1 MTDEREMKNSTDDYF
16 SDPLGESN
24 NLLMKK
30 GETAETV
37 RLIDVLPPEIQKR
50 AYELAAKLDPTNHR
64 MTISYGAEAQKK
76 LLSFSHMMIE
86 HVQRK
91 DVGEVGDVVG
101 ELMERLNE
109 INPDELRVEKKGFFR
124 RLFSRP
130 SRSVQEVLSN
140 YQKASAQIDRMSV
153 RLERSKNVLTADIH
167 LLEQLYENNKTYFQ
181 DLNVYIA
188 AAEMKYEEMTEKL
201 IPNQKK
207 LAEESGDRMKL
218 QEVNDLI
225 HFAELLEKRI
235 FDLKVS
241 REITIQTAPQIR
253 LIQHTNRT
261 VIDKIQSSIMT
272 AIPLWRNQV
281 SIALT
286 LLRQR
291 NAIET
296 QTRMN
301 TNRVDSNV
309 REMATI
315 ANENRSAMQEIESLK
330 ETQHKLMNSLE
341 ETLQIQEE
349 GKQKRNQA
357 EQEIVQREGNL
368 KQALNTDNNRY

>member
-1 MTDEREMKNSTDDYF
+1 MTDEREVKTSTDDYF

-37 RLIDVLPPEIQKR
+37 RLIDVLPPENQKR
-50 AYELAAKLDPTNHR
+50 AYELAARLDPTNHR
-64 MTISYGAEAQKK
+64 IMISYGSEAQKK

-91 DVGEVGDVVG
+91 DVGEVGDVVA

-130 SRSVQEVLSN
+130 SKSIQEVLSN

-188 AAEMKYEEMTEKL
+188 AAEMKYEEMTEEL
-201 IPNQKK
+201 IPEQKK

-272 AIPLWRNQV
+272 VIPLWRNQV

-291 NAIET
+291 HAIET

-301 TNRVDSNV
+301 TNRVDANV
-309 REMATI
+309 REMASI
-315 ANENRSAMQEIESLK
+315 ANDNRSAMQEIESLK
-330 ETQHKLMNSLE
+330 ETQHRLMNSLE

-368 KQALNTDNNRY
+368 RQALDTANNGY

>member
-1 MTDEREMKNSTDDYF
+1 MTDGRQKNIITDDYF

-24 NLLMKK
+24 NLFVQK

-37 RLIDVLPPEIQKR
+37 RLIDVLSPENQKR
-50 AYELAAKLDPTNHR
+50 AYELANKLDPTNHR
-64 MTISYGAEAQKK
+64 SMIAYGAEAQKK

-91 DVGEVGDVVG
+91 DVGEVGNIVG
-101 ELMERLNE
+101 ELMEKLNE
-109 INPDELRVEKKGFFR
+109 INPDDLRVKKKGFFR
-124 RLFSRP
+124 RLFSKP
-130 SRSVQEVLSN
+130 SKSVHEVLSN

-167 LLEQLYENNKTYFQ
+167 LLEQLYENNKNYFQ
-181 DLNVYIA
+181 DLNIYIA
-188 AAEMKYEEMTEKL
+188 AAEMKYEEMTVRL
-201 IPNQKK
+201 IPEQKK
-207 LAEESGDRMKL
+207 LAEESGDRLKL
-218 QEVNDLI
+218 QEVNDII

-235 FDLKVS
+235 YDLKVS

-272 AIPLWRNQV
+272 SIPLWRNQV

-291 NAIET
+291 HAIES
-296 QTRMN
+296 QTKMSA
-301 TNRVDSNV
+301 NRVETNV
-309 REMATI
+309 QEMAKI
-315 ANENRSAMQEIESLK
+315 ANENRPAMLEIESLK
-330 ETQHKLMNSLE
+330 ETQHKLMSSLE
-341 ETLQIQEE
+341 ETLHMQEE

-368 KQALNTDNNRY
+368 KQALNTANDRY

>member
-1 MTDEREMKNSTDDYF
+1 MTDEREMKTITDDYF

-37 RLIDVLPPEIQKR
+37 RLIDVLPPENQKR

-64 MTISYGAEAQKK
+64 IMISYGAEAQKK

-130 SRSVQEVLSN
+130 SKSVQEVLSN

-167 LLEQLYENNKTYFQ
+167 LLEQLYENNKNYFQ

-188 AAEMKYEEMTEKL
+188 AAEIKYEEMTGKL
-201 IPNQKK
+201 IPEQKK

-368 KQALNTDNNRY
+368 KQALDTVNNRY

>member
-1 MTDEREMKNSTDDYF
+1 MTDARQKNIITDDYF

-24 NLLMKK
+24 NLFVQK

-37 RLIDVLPPEIQKR
+37 RLIDVLSPENQKR
-50 AYELAAKLDPTNHR
+50 AYELANKLDPTNHR
-64 MTISYGAEAQKK
+64 SMIAYGAEAQKK
-76 LLSFSHMMIE
+76 LLSFSHMLIE

-91 DVGEVGDVVG
+91 DVGEVGNIVG
-101 ELMERLNE
+101 ELMEKLNE
-109 INPDELRVEKKGFFR
+109 INPDDLRVKKKGFFR
-124 RLFSRP
+124 RLFSKP
-130 SRSVQEVLSN
+130 SKSVHEVLSN

-167 LLEQLYENNKTYFQ
+167 LLEQLYENNKNYFQ
-181 DLNVYIA
+181 DLNIYIA
-188 AAEMKYEEMTEKL
+188 AAEMKYEEMTVRL
-201 IPNQKK
+201 IPEQKK

-218 QEVNDLI
+218 QEVNDII

-235 FDLKVS
+235 YDLKVS

-272 AIPLWRNQV
+272 SIPLWRNQV

-291 NAIET
+291 HAIES
-296 QTRMN
+296 QTKMSANRLE
-301 TNRVDSNV
+301 TNVQ
-309 REMATI
+309 EMAKI
-315 ANENRSAMQEIESLK
+315 ANENRPAMLEIESLK
-330 ETQHKLMNSLE
+330 ETQHKLMSSLE
-341 ETLQIQEE
+341 ETLHMQEE

-368 KQALNTDNNRY
+368 KQALNTANDRY

>member
-1 MTDEREMKNSTDDYF
+1 MTDGRQKNIITDDYF

-24 NLLMKK
+24 NLFVQK

-37 RLIDVLPPEIQKR
+37 RLIDVLSPENQKR
-50 AYELAAKLDPTNHR
+50 AYELANKLDPTNHR
-64 MTISYGAEAQKK
+64 SMIAYGAEAQKK

-91 DVGEVGDVVG
+91 DVGEVGNIVG
-101 ELMERLNE
+101 ELMEKLNE
-109 INPDELRVEKKGFFR
+109 INPDDLRVKKKGFFR
-124 RLFSRP
+124 RLFSKP
-130 SRSVQEVLSN
+130 SKSVHEVLSN

-167 LLEQLYENNKTYFQ
+167 LLEQLYENNKNYFQ
-181 DLNVYIA
+181 DLNIYIA
-188 AAEMKYEEMTEKL
+188 AAEMKYEEMTVRL
-201 IPNQKK
+201 IPEQKK
-207 LAEESGDRMKL
+207 LAEESGDRLKL
-218 QEVNDLI
+218 QEVNDII

-235 FDLKVS
+235 YDLKVS

-272 AIPLWRNQV
+272 SIPLWRNQV

-291 NAIET
+291 HAIES
-296 QTRMN
+296 QTKMSANRFE
-301 TNRVDSNV
+301 TNVQ
-309 REMATI
+309 EMAKI
-315 ANENRSAMQEIESLK
+315 ANENRPAMLEIESLK
-330 ETQHKLMNSLE
+330 ETQHKLMSSLE
-341 ETLQIQEE
+341 ETLHMQEE

-368 KQALNTDNNRY
+368 KQALNTANDRY

>member
-1 MTDEREMKNSTDDYF
+1 MTDGRQKNIITDDYF

-24 NLLMKK
+24 NLFVQK

-37 RLIDVLPPEIQKR
+37 RLIDVLSPENQKR
-50 AYELAAKLDPTNHR
+50 AYELANKLDPTNHR
-64 MTISYGAEAQKK
+64 SMIAYGAEAQKK
-76 LLSFSHMMIE
+76 LLSFSHMLIE

-91 DVGEVGDVVG
+91 DVGEVGNIVG
-101 ELMERLNE
+101 ELMEKLNE
-109 INPDELRVEKKGFFR
+109 INPDDLRVKKKGFFR
-124 RLFSRP
+124 RLFSKP
-130 SRSVQEVLSN
+130 SKSVHEVLSN

-167 LLEQLYENNKTYFQ
+167 LLEQLYENNKNYFQ
-181 DLNVYIA
+181 DLNIYIA
-188 AAEMKYEEMTEKL
+188 AAEMKYEEMTVRL
-201 IPNQKK
+201 IPEQKK

-218 QEVNDLI
+218 QEVNDII

-235 FDLKVS
+235 YDLKVS

-272 AIPLWRNQV
+272 SIPLWRNQV

-291 NAIET
+291 HAIES
-296 QTRMN
+296 QTKMSANRLE
-301 TNRVDSNV
+301 TNVQ
-309 REMATI
+309 EMAKI
-315 ANENRSAMQEIESLK
+315 ANENRPAMLEIESLK
-330 ETQHKLMNSLE
+330 ETQHKLMSSLE
-341 ETLQIQEE
+341 ETLHMQEE

-368 KQALNTDNNRY
+368 KQALNTANDRY

>member
-1 MTDEREMKNSTDDYF
+1 MTDEREMKISTDDYF

-37 RLIDVLPPEIQKR
+37 RLINVLPPENQKR

>member
-1 MTDEREMKNSTDDYF
+1 MTDGRRKNIITDDYF
-16 SDPLGESN
+16 SDSLGESN
-24 NLLMKK
+24 NLFVQK

-37 RLIDVLPPEIQKR
+37 RLIDVLSPENQKR
-50 AYELAAKLDPTNHR
+50 AYELANKLDPSNHR
-64 MTISYGAEAQKK
+64 SMIAYGAEAQKK

-91 DVGEVGDVVG
+91 DVGEVGNIVG
-101 ELMERLNE
+101 ELMEKLNE
-109 INPDELRVEKKGFFR
+109 INPDDLRVKKKGFFR
-124 RLFSRP
+124 RLFSKP
-130 SRSVQEVLSN
+130 SKSVHEVLSN

-167 LLEQLYENNKTYFQ
+167 LLEQLYENNKNYFQ

-188 AAEMKYEEMTEKL
+188 AAEMKYEEMTERL
-201 IPNQKK
+201 IPEQKK

-218 QEVNDLI
+218 QEVNDII

-235 FDLKVS
+235 YDLKVS

-272 AIPLWRNQV
+272 SIPLWRNQV

-291 NAIET
+291 HAIES
-296 QTRMN
+296 QTKMSA
-301 TNRVDSNV
+301 NRVETNV
-309 REMATI
+309 QEMANI
-315 ANENRSAMQEIESLK
+315 ANENRPAMLEIESLK
-330 ETQHKLMNSLE
+330 ETQHKLMSSLE
-341 ETLQIQEE
+341 ETLHMQEE

-368 KQALNTDNNRY
+368 KQALNTANDRY

>member
-1 MTDEREMKNSTDDYF
+1 MTDGRQKNIITDDYF

-24 NLLMKK
+24 NLFVQK

-37 RLIDVLPPEIQKR
+37 RLIDVLSPENQKR
-50 AYELAAKLDPTNHR
+50 AYELANKLDPTNHR
-64 MTISYGAEAQKK
+64 SMIAYGAEAQKK

-91 DVGEVGDVVG
+91 DVGEVGNIVG
-101 ELMERLNE
+101 ELMEKLNE
-109 INPDELRVEKKGFFR
+109 INPDDLRVKKKGFFR
-124 RLFSRP
+124 RLFSKP
-130 SRSVQEVLSN
+130 SKSVHEVLSN

-167 LLEQLYENNKTYFQ
+167 LLEQLYENNKNYFQ
-181 DLNVYIA
+181 DLNIYIA
-188 AAEMKYEEMTEKL
+188 AAEMKYEEMTERL
-201 IPNQKK
+201 IPEQKK

-218 QEVNDLI
+218 QEVNDII

-235 FDLKVS
+235 YDLKVS

-272 AIPLWRNQV
+272 SIPLWRNQV

-291 NAIET
+291 HAIES
-296 QTRMN
+296 QTKMSA
-301 TNRVDSNV
+301 NRVETNV
-309 REMATI
+309 QEMAKI
-315 ANENRSAMQEIESLK
+315 ANENRPAMLEIESLK
-330 ETQHKLMNSLE
+330 ETQHKLMSSLE
-341 ETLQIQEE
+341 ETLHMQEE

-368 KQALNTDNNRY
+368 KQALNTANDRY

>member
-1 MTDEREMKNSTDDYF
+1 MTDELEMKTTLDDYF

-37 RLIDVLPPEIQKR
+37 RLIDVLPPENQKR

-64 MTISYGAEAQKK
+64 MMISYGAEAQKK

-109 INPDELRVEKKGFFR
+109 INPDELRVEKKGLFR

-130 SRSVQEVLSN
+130 SKSVQEVLSN

-153 RLERSKNVLTADIH
+153 RLERSKNILTADIH
-167 LLEQLYENNKTYFQ
+167 LLEQLYENNKAYFQ

-201 IPNQKK
+201 IPEQKK
-207 LAEESGDRMKL
+207 MAEESGDRMKL

-261 VIDKIQSSIMT
+261 VIDKIQSSIMI

-301 TNRVDSNV
+301 TKRVDSNV

-315 ANENRSAMQEIESLK
+315 VNENRSAMQEIESLK

-368 KQALNTDNNRY
+368 KQALDTAINRY

>member
-1 MTDEREMKNSTDDYF
+1 MTDEREMKTISNDYF

-37 RLIDVLPPEIQKR
+37 RLIDVLPPENQKR

-64 MTISYGAEAQKK
+64 IMISYGAEAQKK

-130 SRSVQEVLSN
+130 SKSVQEVFSN

-201 IPNQKK
+201 IPEKKK

-218 QEVNDLI
+218 QEVNDFI

-291 NAIET
+291 YAMET
-296 QTRMN
+296 QTRIN
-301 TNRVDSNV
+301 TNRVESNV

-315 ANENRSAMQEIESLK
+315 ANENQSAMQEIESLK

-368 KQALNTDNNRY
+368 KQSLDTANNRY

>member
-1 MTDEREMKNSTDDYF
+1 MTDGRQKNIITDDYF

-24 NLLMKK
+24 NLFVQK

-37 RLIDVLPPEIQKR
+37 RLIDVLSPENQKR
-50 AYELAAKLDPTNHR
+50 AYELANKLDPTNHR
-64 MTISYGAEAQKK
+64 SMIAYGAEAQKK

-91 DVGEVGDVVG
+91 DVGEVGNIVG
-101 ELMERLNE
+101 ELMEKLNE
-109 INPDELRVEKKGFFR
+109 INPDDLRVKKKGFFR
-124 RLFSRP
+124 RLFSKP
-130 SRSVQEVLSN
+130 SKSVHEVLSN

-167 LLEQLYENNKTYFQ
+167 LLEQLYENNKNYFQ
-181 DLNVYIA
+181 DLNIYIA
-188 AAEMKYEEMTEKL
+188 AAEMKYEEMTVRL
-201 IPNQKK
+201 IPEQKK

-218 QEVNDLI
+218 QEVNDII

-235 FDLKVS
+235 YDLKVS

-272 AIPLWRNQV
+272 SIPLWRNQV

-291 NAIET
+291 HAIES
-296 QTRMN
+296 QTKMSA
-301 TNRVDSNV
+301 NRVETNV
-309 REMATI
+309 QEMAKI
-315 ANENRSAMQEIESLK
+315 ANENRPAMLEIESLK
-330 ETQHKLMNSLE
+330 ETQHKLMSSLE
-341 ETLQIQEE
+341 ETLHMQEE

-368 KQALNTDNNRY
+368 KQALNTANDRY

>member
-16 SDPLGESN
+16 SDPFGESN

-37 RLIDVLPPEIQKR
+37 RLIDVLPPENQKR
-50 AYELAAKLDPTNHR
+50 AYELAARLDPTNHR
-64 MTISYGAEAQKK
+64 IMISYGAEAQKK
-76 LLSFSHMMIE
+76 VLSFSHMMIE

-201 IPNQKK
+201 IPDKKK

-218 QEVNDLI
+218 QEVNDFI

-301 TNRVDSNV
+301 INKVDSNV

-330 ETQHKLMNSLE
+330 EAQHKLMNSLE

>member
-1 MTDEREMKNSTDDYF
+1 MTDEREMKTISNDYF

-37 RLIDVLPPEIQKR
+37 RLIDVLPPENQKR

-64 MTISYGAEAQKK
+64 IMISYGAEAQKK

-130 SRSVQEVLSN
+130 SKSVQEVLSN

-201 IPNQKK
+201 IPEQKK

-218 QEVNDLI
+218 QEVNDFI

-291 NAIET
+291 YAMET
-296 QTRMN
+296 QTRIN
-301 TNRVDSNV
+301 TNRVESNV

-368 KQALNTDNNRY
+368 KQSLDTANNRY

>member
-1 MTDEREMKNSTDDYF
+1 MTDEREMKTISNDYF

-37 RLIDVLPPEIQKR
+37 RLIDVLPPENQKR

-64 MTISYGAEAQKK
+64 IMISYGAEAQKK

-130 SRSVQEVLSN
+130 SKSVQEVLSN

-201 IPNQKK
+201 IPEKKK

-218 QEVNDLI
+218 QEVNDFI

-291 NAIET
+291 YAMET
-296 QTRMN
+296 QTRIN
-301 TNRVDSNV
+301 TNRVESNV

-315 ANENRSAMQEIESLK
+315 TNENQSAMQEIESLK
-330 ETQHKLMNSLE
+330 ETQYKLMNSLE

-368 KQALNTDNNRY
+368 KQSLDTANNRY

>member
-1 MTDEREMKNSTDDYF
+1 MTDGRQKNIITDDYF

-24 NLLMKK
+24 NLFVQK

-37 RLIDVLPPEIQKR
+37 RLIDVLSPENQKR
-50 AYELAAKLDPTNHR
+50 AYELANKLDPTNHR
-64 MTISYGAEAQKK
+64 SMIAYGAEAQKK

-91 DVGEVGDVVG
+91 DVGEVGNIVG
-101 ELMERLNE
+101 ELMEKLNE
-109 INPDELRVEKKGFFR
+109 INPDDLRVKKKGFFR
-124 RLFSRP
+124 RLFSKP
-130 SRSVQEVLSN
+130 SKSVHEVLSN

-167 LLEQLYENNKTYFQ
+167 LLEQLYENNKNYFQ

-188 AAEMKYEEMTEKL
+188 AAEMKYEEMTERL
-201 IPNQKK
+201 IPEQKK

-218 QEVNDLI
+218 QEVNDII

-235 FDLKVS
+235 YDLKVS

-272 AIPLWRNQV
+272 SIPLWRNQV

-291 NAIET
+291 HAIES
-296 QTRMN
+296 QTKMSA
-301 TNRVDSNV
+301 NRVETNV
-309 REMATI
+309 QEMAKI
-315 ANENRSAMQEIESLK
+315 ANENRPAMLEIESLK
-330 ETQHKLMNSLE
+330 ETQHKLMSSLE
-341 ETLQIQEE
+341 ETLHMQEE

-368 KQALNTDNNRY
+368 KQALNTANDRY

>member
-1 MTDEREMKNSTDDYF
+1 MTDEREMKTITDDYF

-24 NLLMKK
+24 NLLLKK

-37 RLIDVLPPEIQKR
+37 RLIDVLPPDNQKR

-64 MTISYGAEAQKK
+64 IMISYGAEAQKK

-201 IPNQKK
+201 IPEQKK
-207 LAEESGDRMKL
+207 LAEESGNRMKL

-235 FDLKVS
+235 YDLKVS

-272 AIPLWRNQV
+272 SIPLWRNQV

-291 NAIET
+291 YAIET
-296 QTRMN
+296 QTRIN

-341 ETLQIQEE
+341 ETLHIQEE

-368 KQALNTDNNRY
+368 KQALDTANNRY

>member
-1 MTDEREMKNSTDDYF
+1 MTDEREMKTISNDYF

-37 RLIDVLPPEIQKR
+37 RLIDVLPPENQKR

-64 MTISYGAEAQKK
+64 IMISYGAEAQKK

-130 SRSVQEVLSN
+130 SKSVQEVFSN

-201 IPNQKK
+201 IPEKKK
-207 LAEESGDRMKL
+207 LPEESGDRMKL
-218 QEVNDLI
+218 QEVNDFI

-291 NAIET
+291 YAMET
-296 QTRMN
+296 QTRIN
-301 TNRVDSNV
+301 TNRVESNV

-315 ANENRSAMQEIESLK
+315 ANENQSAMQEIESLK

-368 KQALNTDNNRY
+368 KQSLDTANNRY

>member
-1 MTDEREMKNSTDDYF
+1 MTDEREMKTISNDYF

-37 RLIDVLPPEIQKR
+37 RLIDVLPPENQKR

-64 MTISYGAEAQKK
+64 IMISYGAEAQKK

-130 SRSVQEVLSN
+130 SKSVQEVFSN

-201 IPNQKK
+201 IPEKKK

-218 QEVNDLI
+218 QEVNDFI
-225 HFAELLEKRI
+225 HFAVLLEKRI

-291 NAIET
+291 YAMET
-296 QTRMN
+296 QTRIN
-301 TNRVDSNV
+301 TNRVESNV

-315 ANENRSAMQEIESLK
+315 ANENQSAMQEIESLK

-368 KQALNTDNNRY
+368 KQSLDTANNRY

>member
-1 MTDEREMKNSTDDYF
+1 MTDEREMKTISNDYF

-37 RLIDVLPPEIQKR
+37 RLIDVLPPENQKR

-64 MTISYGAEAQKK
+64 IMISYGAEAQKK

-130 SRSVQEVLSN
+130 SKSVQEVLSN

-167 LLEQLYENNKTYFQ
+167 LLEQLYENNKTYLQ

-201 IPNQKK
+201 IPEKKK

-218 QEVNDLI
+218 QEVNDFI

-291 NAIET
+291 YAMET
-296 QTRMN
+296 QTRIN
-301 TNRVDSNV
+301 TNRVESNV

-315 ANENRSAMQEIESLK
+315 ANENQSAMQEIESLK
-330 ETQHKLMNSLE
+330 ETQYKLMNSLE

-368 KQALNTDNNRY
+368 KQSLDTANNRY

>member
-1 MTDEREMKNSTDDYF
+1 MTDEREMKISTDDYF

-37 RLIDVLPPEIQKR
+37 RLIDVLPPENQKR

-188 AAEMKYEEMTEKL
+188 AAEMKYEEITEKL

>member
-1 MTDEREMKNSTDDYF
+1 MTDEREMKTISNDYF

-37 RLIDVLPPEIQKR
+37 RLIDVLPPENQKR
-50 AYELAAKLDPTNHR
+50 AYELAAKIDPTNHR
-64 MTISYGAEAQKK
+64 IMISYGAEAQKK

-130 SRSVQEVLSN
+130 SKSVQEVLSN

-201 IPNQKK
+201 IPEKKK

-218 QEVNDLI
+218 QEVNDFI

-291 NAIET
+291 YAMET
-296 QTRMN
+296 QTRIN
-301 TNRVDSNV
+301 TNRVESNV

-315 ANENRSAMQEIESLK
+315 ANENQSAMQEIESLK
-330 ETQHKLMNSLE
+330 ETQYKLMNSLE

-368 KQALNTDNNRY
+368 KQSLDTANNRY

>member
-1 MTDEREMKNSTDDYF
+1 MTDGRQKNIITDDYF

-24 NLLMKK
+24 NLFVQK

-37 RLIDVLPPEIQKR
+37 RLIDVLSPENQKR
-50 AYELAAKLDPTNHR
+50 AYELANKLDPTNHR
-64 MTISYGAEAQKK
+64 SMIAYGAEAQKK

-86 HVQRK
+86 HGQRK
-91 DVGEVGDVVG
+91 DVGEVGNIVG
-101 ELMERLNE
+101 ELMEKLNE
-109 INPDELRVEKKGFFR
+109 INPDDLRVKKKGFFR
-124 RLFSRP
+124 RLFSKP
-130 SRSVQEVLSN
+130 SKSVHEVLSN

-167 LLEQLYENNKTYFQ
+167 LLEQLYENNKNYFQ
-181 DLNVYIA
+181 DLNIYIA
-188 AAEMKYEEMTEKL
+188 AAELKYEEMTVRL
-201 IPNQKK
+201 IPEQKK
-207 LAEESGDRMKL
+207 LAEESGDRLKL
-218 QEVNDLI
+218 QEVNDII

-235 FDLKVS
+235 YDLKVS

-272 AIPLWRNQV
+272 SIPLWRNQV

-291 NAIET
+291 HAIES
-296 QTRMN
+296 QTKMSA
-301 TNRVDSNV
+301 NRVETNV
-309 REMATI
+309 QEMAKI
-315 ANENRSAMQEIESLK
+315 ANENRPAMLEIESLK
-330 ETQHKLMNSLE
+330 ETQHKLMSSLE
-341 ETLQIQEE
+341 ETLHMQEE

-368 KQALNTDNNRY
+368 KQALNTANDRY

>member
-1 MTDEREMKNSTDDYF
+1 MTDEREMKTISNDYF

-37 RLIDVLPPEIQKR
+37 RLIDVLPPENQKR

-64 MTISYGAEAQKK
+64 IMISYGAEAQKK

-130 SRSVQEVLSN
+130 SKSVQEVLSN

-201 IPNQKK
+201 IPEKKK

-218 QEVNDLI
+218 QEVNDFI

-291 NAIET
+291 YAMET
-296 QTRMN
+296 QTRIN
-301 TNRVDSNV
+301 TNRVESNV

-357 EQEIVQREGNL
+357 EQEIVQREGI
-368 KQALNTDNNRY
+368 

>member
-1 MTDEREMKNSTDDYF
+1 MTDEREMKISTDDYF

-37 RLIDVLPPEIQKR
+37 RLIDVLPPENQKR

>member
-1 MTDEREMKNSTDDYF
+1 MTDEREMKTISNDYF

-37 RLIDVLPPEIQKR
+37 RLIDVLPPENQKR

-64 MTISYGAEAQKK
+64 IMISYGAEAQKK

-130 SRSVQEVLSN
+130 SKSVQEVLSN

-201 IPNQKK
+201 IPEQKK

-218 QEVNDLI
+218 QEVNDFI

-291 NAIET
+291 YAMET
-296 QTRMN
+296 QTRIN
-301 TNRVDSNV
+301 TNRVESNV

-315 ANENRSAMQEIESLK
+315 ANENQSAMQEIESLK

-368 KQALNTDNNRY
+368 KQSLDTANNRY

>member
-1 MTDEREMKNSTDDYF
+1 MTDGRQKNIITDDYF

-24 NLLMKK
+24 NLFVQK

-37 RLIDVLPPEIQKR
+37 RLIDVLSPENQKR
-50 AYELAAKLDPTNHR
+50 AYELANKLDPTNHR
-64 MTISYGAEAQKK
+64 SMITYGAEAQKK

-91 DVGEVGDVVG
+91 DVGEVGNIVG
-101 ELMERLNE
+101 ELMEKLNE
-109 INPDELRVEKKGFFR
+109 INPDDLRVKKKGFFR
-124 RLFSRP
+124 RLFSKP
-130 SRSVQEVLSN
+130 SKSVHEVLSN

-167 LLEQLYENNKTYFQ
+167 LLEQLYENNKNYFQ

-188 AAEMKYEEMTEKL
+188 AAEMKYEEMTERL
-201 IPNQKK
+201 IPEQKK

-218 QEVNDLI
+218 QEVNDII

-235 FDLKVS
+235 YDLKVS

-272 AIPLWRNQV
+272 SIPLWRNQV

-291 NAIET
+291 HAIES
-296 QTRMN
+296 QTKMSA
-301 TNRVDSNV
+301 NRVETNV
-309 REMATI
+309 QEMAKI
-315 ANENRSAMQEIESLK
+315 ANENRPAMLEIESLK
-330 ETQHKLMNSLE
+330 ETQHKLMSSLE
-341 ETLQIQEE
+341 ETLHMQEE

-368 KQALNTDNNRY
+368 KQALNTANDRY

>member
-1 MTDEREMKNSTDDYF
+1 MTDEREMKTISNDYF

-37 RLIDVLPPEIQKR
+37 RLIDVLPPENQKR

-64 MTISYGAEAQKK
+64 IMISYGAEAQKK

-130 SRSVQEVLSN
+130 SKSVQEVLSN

-201 IPNQKK
+201 IPEKKK

-218 QEVNDLI
+218 QEVNDFI

-291 NAIET
+291 YAMET
-296 QTRMN
+296 QTRIN
-301 TNRVDSNV
+301 TNRVESNV

-315 ANENRSAMQEIESLK
+315 ANENQSAMQEIESLK

-368 KQALNTDNNRY
+368 KQSLDTANNRY

>member
-1 MTDEREMKNSTDDYF
+1 MTDGRQKNIITDDYF

-24 NLLMKK
+24 NLFVQK

-37 RLIDVLPPEIQKR
+37 RLIDVLSPENQKR
-50 AYELAAKLDPTNHR
+50 AYELANKLDPSNHR
-64 MTISYGAEAQKK
+64 SMIAYGAEAQKK

-91 DVGEVGDVVG
+91 DVGEVGNIVG
-101 ELMERLNE
+101 ELMEKLNE
-109 INPDELRVEKKGFFR
+109 INPDDLRVKKKGFFR
-124 RLFSRP
+124 RLFSKP
-130 SRSVQEVLSN
+130 SKSVHEVLSN

-167 LLEQLYENNKTYFQ
+167 LLEQLYENNKNYFQ
-181 DLNVYIA
+181 DLDVYIA
-188 AAEMKYEEMTEKL
+188 AAEMKYEEMTERL
-201 IPNQKK
+201 IPEQKK

-218 QEVNDLI
+218 QEVNDII

-235 FDLKVS
+235 YDLKVS

-272 AIPLWRNQV
+272 SIPLWRNQV

-291 NAIET
+291 HAIES
-296 QTRMN
+296 QTKMSA
-301 TNRVDSNV
+301 NRVETNV
-309 REMATI
+309 QEMAKI
-315 ANENRSAMQEIESLK
+315 ANENRPAMLEIESLK
-330 ETQHKLMNSLE
+330 ETQHKLMSSLE
-341 ETLQIQEE
+341 ETLHMQEE

-368 KQALNTDNNRY
+368 KQALNTANDRY

>member
-1 MTDEREMKNSTDDYF
+1 MTDGRQKNIITDDYF
-16 SDPLGESN
+16 SDSLGESN
-24 NLLMKK
+24 NLFVQK

-37 RLIDVLPPEIQKR
+37 RLIDVLSPENQKR
-50 AYELAAKLDPTNHR
+50 AYELANKLDPSNHR
-64 MTISYGAEAQKK
+64 SMIAYGAEAQKK

-91 DVGEVGDVVG
+91 DVGEVGNIVG
-101 ELMERLNE
+101 ELMEKLNE
-109 INPDELRVEKKGFFR
+109 INPDDLRVKKKGFFR
-124 RLFSRP
+124 RLFSKP
-130 SRSVQEVLSN
+130 SKSVHEVLSN

-167 LLEQLYENNKTYFQ
+167 LLEQLYENNKNYFQ

-188 AAEMKYEEMTEKL
+188 AAEMKYEEMTERL
-201 IPNQKK
+201 IPEQKK

-218 QEVNDLI
+218 QEVNDII

-235 FDLKVS
+235 YDLKVS

-272 AIPLWRNQV
+272 SIPLWRNQV

-291 NAIET
+291 HAIES
-296 QTRMN
+296 QTKMSA
-301 TNRVDSNV
+301 NRVETNV
-309 REMATI
+309 QEMAKI
-315 ANENRSAMQEIESLK
+315 ANENRPAMLEIESLK
-330 ETQHKLMNSLE
+330 ETQHKLMSSLE
-341 ETLQIQEE
+341 ETLHMQEE

-368 KQALNTDNNRY
+368 KQALNTANDRY

>member
-1 MTDEREMKNSTDDYF
+1 MTDGRQKNIITDDYF

-24 NLLMKK
+24 NLFVQK

-37 RLIDVLPPEIQKR
+37 RLIDVLSPENQKR
-50 AYELAAKLDPTNHR
+50 AYELANKLDPTNHR
-64 MTISYGAEAQKK
+64 SMIAYGAEAQKK

-91 DVGEVGDVVG
+91 DVGEVGNIVG
-101 ELMERLNE
+101 ELMEKLNE
-109 INPDELRVEKKGFFR
+109 INPDDLRVKKKGFFR
-124 RLFSRP
+124 RLFSKP
-130 SRSVQEVLSN
+130 SKSVHEVLSN

-167 LLEQLYENNKTYFQ
+167 LLEQLYENNKNYFQ
-181 DLNVYIA
+181 DLNIYIA
-188 AAEMKYEEMTEKL
+188 AAELKYEEMTVRL
-201 IPNQKK
+201 IPEQKK
-207 LAEESGDRMKL
+207 LAEESGDRLKL
-218 QEVNDLI
+218 QEVNDII

-235 FDLKVS
+235 YDLKVS

-272 AIPLWRNQV
+272 SIPLWRNQV

-291 NAIET
+291 HAIES
-296 QTRMN
+296 QTKMSANRLE
-301 TNRVDSNV
+301 TNVQ
-309 REMATI
+309 EMAKI
-315 ANENRSAMQEIESLK
+315 ANENRPAMLEIESLK
-330 ETQHKLMNSLE
+330 ETQHKLMSSLE
-341 ETLQIQEE
+341 ETLHMQEE

-368 KQALNTDNNRY
+368 KQALNTANDRY

>member
-1 MTDEREMKNSTDDYF
+1 MTDEREMKTISNDYF

-37 RLIDVLPPEIQKR
+37 RLIDVLPPENQKR

-64 MTISYGAEAQKK
+64 IMISYGAEAQKK

-130 SRSVQEVLSN
+130 SKSVQEVLSN

-201 IPNQKK
+201 IPEKKK

-218 QEVNDLI
+218 QEVNDFI

-291 NAIET
+291 YAMET
-296 QTRMN
+296 QTRIN
-301 TNRVDSNV
+301 TNRVESNV

-315 ANENRSAMQEIESLK
+315 ANENQSAMQEIESLK
-330 ETQHKLMNSLE
+330 ETQYKLMNSLE

-368 KQALNTDNNRY
+368 KQSLDTANNRY

>member
-1 MTDEREMKNSTDDYF
+1 MTDEREMKTISNDYF

-37 RLIDVLPPEIQKR
+37 RLIDVLPPENQKR
-50 AYELAAKLDPTNHR
+50 AYELAAKIDPTNHR
-64 MTISYGAEAQKK
+64 IMISYGAEAQKK

-130 SRSVQEVLSN
+130 SKSVQEVLSN

-201 IPNQKK
+201 IPEKKK

-218 QEVNDLI
+218 QEVNDFI

-291 NAIET
+291 YAMET
-296 QTRMN
+296 QTRIN
-301 TNRVDSNV
+301 TNRVESNV

-315 ANENRSAMQEIESLK
+315 ANENQSAMQEIESLK

-368 KQALNTDNNRY
+368 KQSLDTANNRY

>member
-1 MTDEREMKNSTDDYF
+1 MTDGRQKNIITDDYF

-24 NLLMKK
+24 NLFVQK

-37 RLIDVLPPEIQKR
+37 RLIDVLSPENQKR
-50 AYELAAKLDPTNHR
+50 AYELANKLDPTNHR
-64 MTISYGAEAQKK
+64 SMISYGAEAQKK

-91 DVGEVGDVVG
+91 DVGEVGNIVG
-101 ELMERLNE
+101 ELMEKLNE
-109 INPDELRVEKKGFFR
+109 INPDDLRVKKKGFFR
-124 RLFSRP
+124 RLFSKP
-130 SRSVQEVLSN
+130 SKSVHEVLSN

-167 LLEQLYENNKTYFQ
+167 LLEQLYENNKNYFQ
-181 DLNVYIA
+181 DLNIYIA
-188 AAEMKYEEMTEKL
+188 AAEMKYEEMTERL
-201 IPNQKK
+201 IPEQKK

-218 QEVNDLI
+218 QEVNDII

-235 FDLKVS
+235 YDLKVS

-272 AIPLWRNQV
+272 SIPLWRNQV

-291 NAIET
+291 HAIES
-296 QTRMN
+296 QTKMSA
-301 TNRVDSNV
+301 NRVEVNV
-309 REMATI
+309 QEMANI
-315 ANENRSAMQEIESLK
+315 AHENRPAMLEIESLK
-330 ETQHKLMNSLE
+330 ETQHKLMSSLE
-341 ETLQIQEE
+341 ETLHMQEE

-368 KQALNTDNNRY
+368 KQALNTANDRY

>member
-1 MTDEREMKNSTDDYF
+1 MTDEREMKTISNDYF

-37 RLIDVLPPEIQKR
+37 RLIDVLPPENQKR

-64 MTISYGAEAQKK
+64 IMISYGAEAQKK

-130 SRSVQEVLSN
+130 SKSVQEVLSN
-140 YQKASAQIDRMSV
+140 YQKSSAQIDRMSV

-201 IPNQKK
+201 IPEKKK

-218 QEVNDLI
+218 QEVNDFI

-291 NAIET
+291 YAMET
-296 QTRMN
+296 QTRIN
-301 TNRVDSNV
+301 TNRVESNV

-315 ANENRSAMQEIESLK
+315 ANENQSAMQEIESLK

-368 KQALNTDNNRY
+368 KQSLDTANNRY

>member
-1 MTDEREMKNSTDDYF
+1 MTDGLQNKPMTDDYF

-24 NLLMKK
+24 NLLEKK
-30 GETAETV
+30 GETAKTV
-37 RLIDVLPPEIQKR
+37 RLIDVLPPENQKR

-64 MTISYGAEAQKK
+64 IMISYGAEAQKK
-76 LLSFSHMMIE
+76 LLSFSHKMIE

-91 DVGEVGDVVG
+91 DVGEVGDIVG
-101 ELMERLNE
+101 ELMEKLNE

-124 RLFSRP
+124 RLFSKP
-130 SRSVQEVLSN
+130 SKSVHEVLSN

-167 LLEQLYENNKTYFQ
+167 LLEQLYENNKAYFQ

-201 IPNQKK
+201 IPEQQK

-235 FDLKVS
+235 YDLKVS
-241 REITIQTAPQIR
+241 REITTQTAPQIR

-272 AIPLWRNQV
+272 SIPLWRNQV

-291 NAIET
+291 YAIEA
-296 QTRMN
+296 QTIMT
-301 TNRVDSNV
+301 TNRVDANV
-309 REMATI
+309 KEMANI

-330 ETQHKLMNSLE
+330 ETQHLLINSLE
-341 ETLQIQEE
+341 ETLHIQEE

-357 EQEIVQREGNL
+357 EQEIVEREGNL
-368 KQALNTDNNRY
+368 KQALDSANKRD